1 MFRVTQRQINYGIFG
16 VLTVLGGIAVVI
28 MPFINIPVISIVLTV
43 IGTGICGTLWWA
55 YARGWE
61 ASRYAL
67 IVLLTLLVGFGERAE
82 NLQSG
87 FFHIIYTIPVI
98 ALVLTNPLWVLGS
111 ALTLLAMF
119 AVRAGGGAYIEPI
132 PLITF
137 TIIIGSMVLSR
148 LAIDN
153 AQHLE
158 IARREAESERARAEA
173 ERARAEQQAE
183 ELARRNAEQERLLE
197 LIATLETPTI
207 TLADGILLAPI
218 VGALDSQRA
227 RQLTSRLL
235 HETSAQRAHH
245 VIIDIRGAVAV
256 DTQVVEALLQTA
268 RALEL
273 LGCQVTLTGI
283 SPGVALTLT
292 QLGMPLDTLHTQRS
306 PQEALARVYGSSS
319 L

>member
-1 MFRVTQRQINYGIFG
+1 MFRVTQRQINHGIFG
-16 VLTVLGGIAVVI
+16 ILTILSGITAVI
-28 MPFINIPVISIVLTV
+28 MPFINTPFITIVLTA
-43 IGTGICGTLWWA
+43 IGCGICGALWLT
-55 YARGWE
+55 YAQGWE

-67 IVLLTLLVGFGERAE
+67 VVLLTLPVGFGEQTE
-82 NLQSG
+82 NIQSG
-87 FFHIIYTIPVI
+87 FYHIVYTVPVI
-98 ALVLTNPLWVLGS
+98 ALVLTNPFWVLGS
-111 ALTLLAMF
+111 ALALLATF
-119 AVRAGGGAYIEPI
+119 TVRAGGGAYIEPI

-137 TIIIGSMVLSR
+137 TIVIGGMILSR

-153 AQHLE
+153 AERLE
-158 IARREAESERARAEA
+158 IARREAEAERARAEV

-207 TLADGILLAPI
+207 TLADGILPAPI

-227 RQLTSRLL
+227 RLLTSRLL
-235 HETSAQRAHH
+235 EETSAQRAHH

-273 LGCQVTLTGI
+273 LGCRVTLIGI
-283 SPGVALTLT
+283 SPEVALTLT
-292 QLGMPLDTLHTQRS
+292 RLGTPLDSLRTRRS
-306 PQEALARVYGSSS
+306 PQEALAGA
-319 L
+319 